1 MKSTKPAQHK
11 LCGLF
16 YVHSSLP
23 RIARSYSLWHPFWD
37 PTQRVQNMRVPNMA
51 KIAKKLTDTE
61 IKSTKPAEKEV
72 NLFDGDGLLLRI
84 APLAKGG
91 KKNWY
96 FRYAVP
102 VSKKRTK
109 MSLGTYPHL
118 TLARARALRDE
129 YLSLLAN
136 GIDPQVH
143 NNDKANALKNAT
155 EHTLQ
160 AVARKWLDEKVKTSG
175 ISQDHAEDIWRSL
188 ERNIFPTL
196 GDTPIKEIRP
206 KMLKQHLDPIEKRG
220 VLETLRRIISRL
232 NEIFRYAAT
241 EELIEFNPA
250 DNLAQRFSKPKKQNM
265 PALPPTELPRFLVAL
280 NNASVR
286 LETRLLIEWQLLT
299 WVRPGEAVRA
309 RWADIDTDNSM
320 WNIPAEF
327 MKMKKPHKV
336 PLSKEALRVLVSMK
350 AISGHREWVFP
361 SIKAPLNHMHEQTAN
376 AAIIRMGFGGELVA
390 HGMRSIA
397 RTAAEE
403 SGKFRTDVL
412 EAALAHSKKDEI
424 IAAYNRADYLAERVV
439 LMQWW
444 SDYVLSQKYKAHVA

>member
-1 MKSTKPAQHK
+1 
-11 LCGLF
+11 
-16 YVHSSLP
+16 
-23 RIARSYSLWHPFWD
+23 
-37 PTQRVQNMRVPNMA
+37 MA

-61 IKSTKPAEKEV
+61 IKSTKPSDKEI
-72 NLFDGDGLLLRI
+72 NLFDGDGLILRI
-84 APLAKGG
+84 APLSKGG

-102 VSKKRTK
+102 VTKNRTK

-136 GIDPQVH
+136 GIDPQTH
-143 NNDKANALKNAT
+143 NEKKANAIKDAT
-155 EHTLQ
+155 ENTLQ

-175 ISQDHAEDIWRSL
+175 ISQDHAQDIWRSL
-188 ERNIFPTL
+188 ERNIFPSL
-196 GDTPIKEIRP
+196 GNVPIKEIRP
-206 KMLKQHLDPIEKRG
+206 KLLKQHLDPIEQRG

-250 DNLAQRFSKPKKQNM
+250 DNLGQRFSKPKKQNM
-265 PALPPTELPRFLVAL
+265 PALPPNELPRFMLAIS
-280 NNASVR
+280 NASIR

-309 RWADIDTDNSM
+309 RWSDIDEDNRF
-320 WNIPAEF
+320 WNIPGEF
-327 MKMKKPHKV
+327 MKMKRPHKI
-336 PLSKEALRVLVSMK
+336 PLSKEAMRILELIRP
-350 AISGHREWVFP
+350 ISGHREWVFP

-403 SGKFRTDVL
+403 SCKFRTEVL
-412 EAALAHSKKDEI
+412 ESALAHTKNNEI
-424 IAAYNRADYLAERVV
+424 IAAYNRAEYLAERTE

-444 SDYVLSQKYKAHVA
+444 GDYVQAQKYKAIAA

>member
-1 MKSTKPAQHK
+1 
-11 LCGLF
+11 
-16 YVHSSLP
+16 
-23 RIARSYSLWHPFWD
+23 
-37 PTQRVQNMRVPNMA
+37 MA

-61 IKSTKPAEKEV
+61 IKSTKPADKEI
-72 NLFDGDGLLLRI
+72 NLFDGDGLILRI
-84 APLAKGG
+84 APLTKGG

-118 TLARARALRDE
+118 TLARARTLRDE

-143 NNDKANALKNAT
+143 NSNKANALKNAT

-188 ERNIFPTL
+188 ERNIFPGL
-196 GDTPIKEIRP
+196 GNVPVNEIRP
-206 KMLKQHLDPIEKRG
+206 KLLKQHLDPIEQRG

-250 DNLAQRFSKPKKQNM
+250 DNLGQRFSKPKKQNM
-265 PALPPTELPRFLVAL
+265 PALPPSELPRFLTML

-286 LETRLLIEWQLLT
+286 METRLLIEWQLLT

-309 RWADIDTDNSM
+309 RWSDIDMETCM

-336 PLSKEALRVLVSMK
+336 PLSKGALRVLDSLK

-403 SGKFRTDVL
+403 SGQFRIDVL

-424 IAAYNRADYLAERVV
+424 IAAYNRAEYLTERVV
-439 LMQWW
+439 LMQWL
-444 SDYVLSQKYKAHVA
+444 SDYVQAQRLKAIAA

>member
-1 MKSTKPAQHK
+1 
-11 LCGLF
+11 
-16 YVHSSLP
+16 
-23 RIARSYSLWHPFWD
+23 
-37 PTQRVQNMRVPNMA
+37 MA

-61 IKSTKPAEKEV
+61 IKSTKPADKEI
-72 NLFDGDGLLLRI
+72 NLFDGDGLILRI
-84 APLAKGG
+84 APLTKGG

-118 TLARARALRDE
+118 TLARARTLRDE

-143 NNDKANALKNAT
+143 NSNKANALKNAT

-160 AVARKWLDEKVKTSG
+160 AVARKWLDEKLKTSG

-188 ERNIFPTL
+188 ERNIFPGL
-196 GDTPIKEIRP
+196 GNVPVNEIRP
-206 KMLKQHLDPIEKRG
+206 KLLKQHLDPIEQRG

-250 DNLAQRFSKPKKQNM
+250 DNLGQRFSKPKKQNM
-265 PALPPTELPRFLVAL
+265 PALPPSELPRFLTML

-286 LETRLLIEWQLLT
+286 METRLLIEWQLLT

-309 RWADIDTDNSM
+309 RWSDIDMETCM

-336 PLSKEALRVLVSMK
+336 PLSKGALRVLDSMK

-397 RTAAEE
+397 RTATEE

-424 IAAYNRADYLAERVV
+424 IAAYNRAEYLVERVV

-444 SDYVLSQKYKAHVA
+444 SDFVEAQRFKALAA

>member
-1 MKSTKPAQHK
+1 
-11 LCGLF
+11 
-16 YVHSSLP
+16 
-23 RIARSYSLWHPFWD
+23 
-37 PTQRVQNMRVPNMA
+37 MA

-143 NNDKANALKNAT
+143 NSDKANALKNAT

-250 DNLAQRFSKPKKQNM
+250 DNLGQRFSKPKKQNM
-265 PALPPTELPRFLVAL
+265 PALPPSELPRFLLVL

-309 RWADIDTDNSM
+309 RWADIDIETGM
-320 WNIPAEF
+320 WNIPSDF

-336 PLSKEALRVLVSMK
+336 PLSKEALRVLDSMK

-424 IAAYNRADYLAERVV
+424 IAAYNRAEYLAERVV

-444 SDYVLSQKYKAHVA
+444 SDYVQAHRLKAIAA

>member
-1 MKSTKPAQHK
+1 
-11 LCGLF
+11 
-16 YVHSSLP
+16 
-23 RIARSYSLWHPFWD
+23 
-37 PTQRVQNMRVPNMA
+37 MA

-61 IKSTKPAEKEV
+61 IKSTKPADKEI
-72 NLFDGDGLLLRI
+72 NLFDGDGLILRI

-118 TLARARALRDE
+118 TLAKARALRDE
-129 YLSLLAN
+129 NLSLLAN
-136 GIDPQVH
+136 GVDPQVH
-143 NNDKANALKNAT
+143 NNNKAKALKSAI

-265 PALPPTELPRFLVAL
+265 PALPPTELPRFLTVL

-286 LETRLLIEWQLLT
+286 METRLLIEWQLLT
-299 WVRPGEAVRA
+299 WVRPGEAVRT
-309 RWADIDTDNSM
+309 RWSDIDIETGM

-336 PLSKEALRVLVSMK
+336 PLSKEALRVLDLMK

-424 IAAYNRADYLAERVV
+424 ISAYNRAEYLTERVI

-444 SDYVLSQKYKAHVA
+444 SDFVSSQKYKIIAA

>member
-1 MKSTKPAQHK
+1 MGPTTKGPK
-11 LCGLF
+11 IEG
-16 YVHSSLP
+16 P
-23 RIARSYSLWHPFWD
+23 K
-37 PTQRVQNMRVPNMA
+37 MA

-61 IKSTKPAEKEV
+61 IKSTKPADKEI
-72 NLFDGDGLLLRI
+72 NLFDGDGLILRI
-84 APLAKGG
+84 APLSKGG

-160 AVARKWLDEKVKTSG
+160 TVARKWLDEKVKTSG

-188 ERNIFPTL
+188 ERNIFPGL
-196 GDTPIKEIRP
+196 GNVPVNEIRP
-206 KMLKQHLDPIEKRG
+206 KLLKQHLDPIEQRG

-250 DNLAQRFSKPKKQNM
+250 DNLGQRFSKPKKQNM
-265 PALPPTELPRFLVAL
+265 PALPPSELPRFLVAL
-280 NNASVR
+280 NNAFIR

-299 WVRPGEAVRA
+299 WVRPGEAVRT
-309 RWADIDTDNSM
+309 RWSDIDIETDM

-336 PLSKEALRVLVSMK
+336 PLSKGALRVLESMK

-403 SGKFRTDVL
+403 SGQFRTDVL

-424 IAAYNRADYLAERVV
+424 IAAYNRAEYLVERVV

-444 SDYVLSQKYKAHVA
+444 SDFVEAQRFKALAA

>member
-1 MKSTKPAQHK
+1 
-11 LCGLF
+11 
-16 YVHSSLP
+16 
-23 RIARSYSLWHPFWD
+23 
-37 PTQRVQNMRVPNMA
+37 MA

-91 KKNWY
+91 KKKWY

-102 VSKKRTK
+102 VTKKRTK
-109 MSLGTYPHL
+109 VSLGTYPHL
-118 TLARARALRDE
+118 TLAKARALRDE

-143 NNDKANALKNAT
+143 NTQKANALKDAT

-206 KMLKQHLDPIEKRG
+206 KMLKQHLEPIEKRG

-250 DNLAQRFSKPKKQNM
+250 DNLGQRFIKPKKQNM
-265 PALPPTELPRFLVAL
+265 PALPPSELPRFLVAL
-280 NNASVR
+280 NNASIR

-299 WVRPGEAVRA
+299 WVRPGEAVRT
-309 RWADIDTDNSM
+309 RWSDIDIETGM
-320 WNIPAEF
+320 WNIPSDF

-336 PLSKEALRVLVSMK
+336 PLSKEALRVLDSMK

-424 IAAYNRADYLAERVV
+424 IAAYNRAEYLAERAI

-444 SDYVLSQKYKAHVA
+444 SDYVQTQKVKAIAA

>member
-1 MKSTKPAQHK
+1 MGPTKKGPK
-11 LCGLF
+11 TEG
-16 YVHSSLP
+16 P
-23 RIARSYSLWHPFWD
+23 K
-37 PTQRVQNMRVPNMA
+37 MA

-61 IKSTKPAEKEV
+61 IKSTKPADKEI
-72 NLFDGDGLLLRI
+72 NLFDGDGFIPRI
-84 APLAKGG
+84 APLSKGG

-188 ERNIFPTL
+188 ERNIFPGL
-196 GDTPIKEIRP
+196 GKVPVNEIRP
-206 KMLKQHLDPIEKRG
+206 KLLKQHLDPIEQRG

-250 DNLAQRFSKPKKQNM
+250 DNLGQRFSKPKKQNM
-265 PALPPTELPRFLVAL
+265 PALPPTELPRFLTVL

-286 LETRLLIEWQLLT
+286 METRLLIEWQLLT

-336 PLSKEALRVLVSMK
+336 PLSKEALRVLDSMK
-350 AISGHREWVFP
+350 AISGHRAWVFP

-403 SGKFRTDVL
+403 SSKFRTEVL

-424 IAAYNRADYLAERVV
+424 IAAYNRAEYLAERVV

-444 SDYVLSQKYKAHVA
+444 SGYVQAQRLKAYAA

>member
-1 MKSTKPAQHK
+1 
-11 LCGLF
+11 
-16 YVHSSLP
+16 
-23 RIARSYSLWHPFWD
+23 
-37 PTQRVQNMRVPNMA
+37 MA

-61 IKSTKPAEKEV
+61 IKSTKPAQKEV
-72 NLFDGDGLLLRI
+72 NLFDGDGLILRI
-84 APLAKGG
+84 APLSKGG

-143 NNDKANALKNAT
+143 NSDKANALKNAT

-188 ERNIFPTL
+188 ERNIFPSL
-196 GDTPIKEIRP
+196 GNVPVNEIRP
-206 KMLKQHLDPIEKRG
+206 KLLKQHLDPIEQRG

-241 EELIEFNPA
+241 EEHIEFNPA

-265 PALPPTELPRFLVAL
+265 PALPPSELPRFLMVL

-299 WVRPGEAVRA
+299 WVRPGEAART
-309 RWADIDTDNSM
+309 RWADIDIDNSM

-336 PLSKEALRVLVSMK
+336 PLSQEALRVLESMK

>member
-1 MKSTKPAQHK
+1 MGPTTKGPK
-11 LCGLF
+11 IEG
-16 YVHSSLP
+16 P
-23 RIARSYSLWHPFWD
+23 K
-37 PTQRVQNMRVPNMA
+37 MA

-61 IKSTKPAEKEV
+61 IKSTKPADKEI
-72 NLFDGDGLLLRI
+72 NLFDGDGLILRI

-136 GIDPQVH
+136 RIDPQVH
-143 NNDKANALKNAT
+143 NNNKANALKNAT

-160 AVARKWLDEKVKTSG
+160 TVARKWLDEKVKTSG

-188 ERNIFPTL
+188 ERNIFPGL
-196 GDTPIKEIRP
+196 GNVPINEIRP
-206 KMLKQHLDPIEKRG
+206 KLLKQHLDPIEQRG

-250 DNLAQRFSKPKKQNM
+250 DNLGQRFSKPKKQNM
-265 PALPPTELPRFLVAL
+265 PALPPSDLPLFLVAL
-280 NNASVR
+280 NNASIR

-299 WVRPGEAVRA
+299 WVRPGEAVRT
-309 RWADIDTDNSM
+309 RWSDIDIETGM
-320 WNIPAEF
+320 WNIPSDF

-336 PLSKEALRVLVSMK
+336 PLSKEALRILDSMK
-350 AISGHREWVFP
+350 AINGHREWVFP

-444 SDYVLSQKYKAHVA
+444 SGYVQAQRLKAYAA

>member
-1 MKSTKPAQHK
+1 M
-11 LCGLF
+11 
-16 YVHSSLP
+16 
-23 RIARSYSLWHPFWD
+23 D
-37 PTQRVQNMRVPNMA
+37 PPIGSNNLRVQYMA
-51 KIAKKLTDTE
+51 RQTKKLTDTE
-61 IKSTKPAEKEV
+61 IKNTKPADKEI

-84 APLAKGG
+84 APSSKGG

-96 FRYAVP
+96 LRYPVP
-102 VSKKRTK
+102 VTKKRTK

-118 TLARARALRDE
+118 SLAKARALRDE

-136 GIDPQVH
+136 GVDPQVH
-143 NNDKANALKNAT
+143 IIEKTNALKDAT

-175 ISQDHAEDIWRSL
+175 ISPDHAGDIWRSL
-188 ERNIFPTL
+188 EKNIFSTL
-196 GDTPIKEIRP
+196 GAVPIKEIRP
-206 KMLKQHLDPIEKRG
+206 KMLKQHLDPIEQRG

-265 PALPPTELPRFLVAL
+265 PALPPDELPRFMVAL
-280 NNASVR
+280 ANASIR
-286 LETRLLIEWQLLT
+286 LETRMLIEWQLLT

-309 RWADIDTDNSM
+309 RWCDIDEENRF

-327 MKMKKPHKV
+327 MKMKRPHKA
-336 PLSKEALRVLVSMK
+336 PLSKEALRILENMRP
-350 AISGHREWVFP
+350 ISGHREWVFP
-361 SIKAPLNHMHEQTAN
+361 SIKAPLSHMHEQTAN

-403 SGKFRTDVL
+403 SGKFRTEVL

-424 IAAYNRADYLAERVV
+424 IAAYNRAEYLAEREI

-444 SDYVLSQKYKAHVA
+444 SDYVQAQKYKAIAA

>member
-1 MKSTKPAQHK
+1 
-11 LCGLF
+11 
-16 YVHSSLP
+16 
-23 RIARSYSLWHPFWD
+23 
-37 PTQRVQNMRVPNMA
+37 MA

-102 VSKKRTK
+102 VTKKRTK
-109 MSLGTYPHL
+109 VSLGTYPHL
-118 TLARARALRDE
+118 TLAKARALRDE
-129 YLSLLAN
+129 YLSLLTN

-143 NNDKANALKNAT
+143 NNQKANALKDAT
-155 EHTLQ
+155 EHTFQ
-160 AVARKWLDEKVKTSG
+160 AVAKKWLDEKVKTSG
-175 ISQDHAEDIWRSL
+175 ISQDHANDIWRSL
-188 ERNIFPTL
+188 ERNIFSTL

-206 KMLKQHLDPIEKRG
+206 KMLKQHLEPIEKRG

-250 DNLAQRFSKPKKQNM
+250 DNLGQRFSKPKKQNM
-265 PALPPTELPRFLVAL
+265 PALPPSELPRFLVAL
-280 NNASVR
+280 NNASIR

-299 WVRPGEAVRA
+299 WVRPGEAVRT
-309 RWADIDTDNSM
+309 RWSDIDIETGM

-336 PLSKEALRVLVSMK
+336 PLSKEALRVLDLMK
-350 AISGHREWVFP
+350 VISGHREWVFP

-397 RTAAEE
+397 RTAAEG
-403 SGKFRTDVL
+403 SGEFRADVL

-424 IAAYNRADYLAERVV
+424 IAAYNRAEYLTERVV

-444 SDYVLSQKYKAHVA
+444 SDYVSSQKCKVIAA

>member
-1 MKSTKPAQHK
+1 
-11 LCGLF
+11 
-16 YVHSSLP
+16 
-23 RIARSYSLWHPFWD
+23 
-37 PTQRVQNMRVPNMA
+37 MA

-61 IKSTKPAEKEV
+61 IKSTKPADKEI
-72 NLFDGDGLLLRI
+72 NLFDGDGLILRI

-118 TLARARALRDE
+118 TLAKARALRDE
-129 YLSLLAN
+129 NLSLLAN
-136 GIDPQVH
+136 GVDPQVH
-143 NNDKANALKNAT
+143 NNNKAKALKSAI

-265 PALPPTELPRFLVAL
+265 PALPPTELPRFLTVL

-286 LETRLLIEWQLLT
+286 METRLLIEWQLLT
-299 WVRPGEAVRA
+299 WVRPGEAVRT
-309 RWADIDTDNSM
+309 RWSDIDIETGM

-336 PLSKEALRVLVSMK
+336 PLSKEALRVLDLMK

-376 AAIIRMGFGGELVA
+376 AAIIRIQAFP
-390 HGMRSIA
+390 
-397 RTAAEE
+397 
-403 SGKFRTDVL
+403 
-412 EAALAHSKKDEI
+412 
-424 IAAYNRADYLAERVV
+424 
-439 LMQWW
+439 
-444 SDYVLSQKYKAHVA
+444 

>member
-1 MKSTKPAQHK
+1 
-11 LCGLF
+11 
-16 YVHSSLP
+16 
-23 RIARSYSLWHPFWD
+23 
-37 PTQRVQNMRVPNMA
+37 MA

-61 IKSTKPAEKEV
+61 IKSTKPTDKEI
-72 NLFDGDGLLLRI
+72 NLFDGDGLILRI
-84 APLAKGG
+84 APLSKGG

-136 GIDPQVH
+136 GINPQVH
-143 NNDKANALKNAT
+143 NTQKANALKDAT
-155 EHTLQ
+155 EHTFQ
-160 AVARKWLDEKVKTSG
+160 AVAKKWLDEKVKTSG
-175 ISQDHAEDIWRSL
+175 ISQDHANDIWGSL

-265 PALPPTELPRFLVAL
+265 PALPPTELPRFLTVL

-286 LETRLLIEWQLLT
+286 METRLLIEWQLLT

-320 WNIPAEF
+320 WNIPSDF

-336 PLSKEALRVLVSMK
+336 PLSKEALRVLDSMK

-424 IAAYNRADYLAERVV
+424 TAAYNRAEYLAERVV

-444 SDYVLSQKYKAHVA
+444 SDYVQAHRLKAIAA

>member
-1 MKSTKPAQHK
+1 
-11 LCGLF
+11 
-16 YVHSSLP
+16 
-23 RIARSYSLWHPFWD
+23 
-37 PTQRVQNMRVPNMA
+37 MA
-51 KIAKKLTDTE
+51 NIAKKLTDTE
-61 IKSTKPAEKEV
+61 IKSTKPAEQEV

-102 VSKKRTK
+102 VTKKRTK
-109 MSLGTYPHL
+109 VSLGTYPHL
-118 TLARARALRDE
+118 TLAKARALRDE
-129 YLSLLAN
+129 YLSLLTN

-143 NNDKANALKNAT
+143 NNQKANALKDAT
-155 EHTLQ
+155 EHTFQ
-160 AVARKWLDEKVKTSG
+160 AVAKKWLDEKVKTSG
-175 ISQDHAEDIWRSL
+175 ISQDHANDIWRSL
-188 ERNIFPTL
+188 ERNIFSTL

-206 KMLKQHLDPIEKRG
+206 KMLKQHLEPIEKRG

-250 DNLAQRFSKPKKQNM
+250 DNLGQRFSKPKKQNM
-265 PALPPTELPRFLVAL
+265 PALPPSELPRFLVAL
-280 NNASVR
+280 NNASIR
-286 LETRLLIEWQLLT
+286 LETWLLIEWQLLT
-299 WVRPGEAVRA
+299 WVRPGEAVRT
-309 RWADIDTDNSM
+309 RWSDIDIETGM

-336 PLSKEALRVLVSMK
+336 PLSKEALRVLDLMK
-350 AISGHREWVFP
+350 VISGHREWVFP

-424 IAAYNRADYLAERVV
+424 IAAYNRAEYLTERVV

-444 SDYVLSQKYKAHVA
+444 SDYVSSQKCKVIAA

>member
-1 MKSTKPAQHK
+1 
-11 LCGLF
+11 
-16 YVHSSLP
+16 
-23 RIARSYSLWHPFWD
+23 
-37 PTQRVQNMRVPNMA
+37 MA
-51 KIAKKLTDTE
+51 KLAKKLTDTE
-61 IKSTKPAEKEV
+61 IKSTKPSDKET
-72 NLFDGDGLLLRI
+72 NLFDGDGLMLRI
-84 APLAKGG
+84 APLSSGG
-91 KKNWY
+91 RKNWY

-102 VSKKRTK
+102 VTKKRTK
-109 MSLGTYPHL
+109 VCLGTYPHL

-136 GIDPQVH
+136 GIDPQIH
-143 NNDKANALKNAT
+143 INDKANALKSAT

-175 ISQDHAEDIWRSL
+175 ISKDHAEDIWRSL
-188 ERNIFPTL
+188 ERNIFPGL
-196 GDTPIKEIRP
+196 GNVPINEIRP
-206 KMLKQHLDPIEKRG
+206 KLLKQHLDPIEQRG
-220 VLETLRRIISRL
+220 ILETLRRVISRL
-232 NEIFRYAAT
+232 NEIFRWAAT

-250 DNLAQRFSKPKKQNM
+250 DNLGQRFSKPKKQNM
-265 PALPPTELPRFLVAL
+265 PALPPSELPRFLVAL

-309 RWADIDTDNSM
+309 RWSDIDMENHM

-336 PLSKEALRVLVSMK
+336 PLSKGAIRILNTMES
-350 AISGHREWVFP
+350 ISGHREWVFP

-403 SGKFRTDVL
+403 AGKFRTEVL

-424 IAAYNRADYLAERVV
+424 IAAYNRAEYLAERVV

-444 SDYVLSQKYKAHVA
+444 SDHAQAQKFKAIVA